1 MDTDVLTRLEKQMEG
16 NGLALSAV
24 AEVLQKMDYRLAKA
38 EADDQTEEEQRAE
51 EDEEKEAM
59 AYAEMEKAELIKSIA
74 TEVTDLMKGVG
85 ESKQGMEVDGEHVRS
100 ATKTGTAKSADDSES
115 PVNTKTDTNSVQGI
129 IQAMQKELNLLKEGV
144 PPWLEDEGS
153 AEEPVEDAEDEDT
166 EDGEEE
172 EELTNAL
179 QNMQKQI
186 HALKKSLATSG
197 QGQQSLESIIK
208 KESEDRLRKMGFREE
223 TSLQGPQ
230 LIKYDDPS
238 MMGVDGTT
246 PIKKASNAADAVDEL
261 STLSYKQLRDMQ
273 AQIELG
279 DTEGLPRELVG

>member
-1 MDTDVLTRLEKQMEG
+1 MDTDIMTRLDKQIEG

-24 AEVLQKMDYRLAKA
+24 AEVLQKMDSRLTKA
-38 EADDQTEEEQRAE
+38 EELDDEER
-51 EDEEKEAM
+51 EDEDEKEAM

-85 ESKQGMEVDGEHVRS
+85 ESKQGMPVDGEHVRS
-100 ATKTGTAKSADDSES
+100 ASKAGTAKSADDSES
-115 PVNTKTDTNSVQGI
+115 AITTDTKTENVQGI
-129 IQAMQKELNLLKEGV
+129 IQAMQKELNLLKEGQ
-144 PPWLEDEGS
+144 PPWLADDDDDAEEEGS
-153 AEEPVEDAEDEDT
+153 DAEVTEEEEDEDV
-166 EDGEEE
+166 E
-172 EELTNAL
+172 NAL

-186 HALKKSLATSG
+186 IALKKNFAANNG
-197 QGQQSLESIIK
+197 QGQSLQGIVK

-246 PIKKASNAADAVDEL
+246 PIKKAKSTANTVDEL

-273 AQIELG
+273 ASIELG
-279 DTEGLPRELVG
+279 KTEGLPRELVG

>member
-38 EADDQTEEEQRAE
+38 DDEETTEAELREEEE
-51 EDEEKEAM
+51 NEKEAM
-59 AYAEMEKAELIKSIA
+59 QYAEMEKAELIKSIA
-74 TEVTDLMKGVG
+74 YEVTDLMKAGQYGG
-85 ESKQGMEVDGEHVRS
+85 ERGMVVDGEHVRS
-100 ATKTGTAKSADDSES
+100 ATKAGTAKSADDSEAAVTIDS
-115 PVNTKTDTNSVQGI
+115 KTENVQGI
-129 IQAMQKELNLLKEGV
+129 IQAMQKELNFLKEEAG
-144 PPWLEDEGS
+144 GS
-153 AEEPVEDAEDEDT
+153 AKEPVEEDEDAAR
-166 EDGEEE
+166 DDEEE
-172 EELTNAL
+172 KEWPFEESM

-186 HALKKSLATSG
+186 VSLKKQFAVAGQDTSL
-197 QGQQSLESIIK
+197 QSMIK

-230 LIKYDDPS
+230 LIKYDDPTRL
-238 MMGVDGTT
+238 GVDGTT
-246 PIKKASNAADAVDEL
+246 PIKKASSSENTVDEL

-279 DTEGLPRELVG
+279 DTDGLPRELVG